1 MLTLRRA
8 HADDREAIWQIFHDV
23 VAEGSTYAYPSD
35 TSRGGKL

>member
-23 VAEGSTYAYPSD
+23 VAEGATYAYPSD
-35 TSRGGKL
+35 TSRAGKL